1 MNRSVFFQL
10 LAFLLTVFFIRYLS
24 KPARHIGLVDVP
36 GGRKRHEGDV
46 PLTGGVAMVSAFS
59 LTAMGM
65 GIIDFSHYSFIAGM
79 WLLVVVG
86 VLDDLHD
93 ITARTKFI
101 AQIIAA
107 VFMVSWGGLYV
118 SQLGDLLGFGVVHL
132 HGWSIPFTVVCVLG
146 VVNAVNM
153 TDGMDGLAGGI
164 GFIAL
169 LWFGVAAAMLKLD
182 TQTSLSLLLL
192 SALAGFLLFNIR
204 HPWRTQASVFMG
216 DAGSM
221 MAGLVLAWFAVD
233 LTQGEGHSLPPIT
246 AVWILA
252 LPLLDMGGVMVRR
265 IAKGQSPFAADRK
278 HLHHILLL
286 AGYSGTRVVTILLVL
301 SALMGGVGIA
311 AWQLGVPDYAMFY
324 AFLMLLAVYYY
335 LMTRAWSLMKR
346 LKKFHNS

>member
-1 MNRSVFFQL
+1 
-10 LAFLLTVFFIRYLS
+10 
-24 KPARHIGLVDVP
+24 
-36 GGRKRHEGDV
+36 
-46 PLTGGVAMVSAFS
+46 
-59 LTAMGM
+59 
-65 GIIDFSHYSFIAGM
+65 
-79 WLLVVVG
+79 
-86 VLDDLHD
+86 
-93 ITARTKFI
+93 
-101 AQIIAA
+101 
-107 VFMVSWGGLYV
+107 VSWGGLYV

-153 TDGMDGLAGGI
+153 TDGMDGLAGGV

-169 LWFGVAAAMLKLD
+169 LWFGVAAAMLKLG
-182 TQTSLSLLLL
+182 TQTSLLLLLL

-204 HPWRTQASVFMG
+204 HPWRTRASVIMG

-221 MAGLVLAWFAVD
+221 MAGLAMAWFAVD

-311 AWQLGVPDYAMFY
+311 AWQLGIPDYAMFY
-324 AFLMLLAVYYY
+324 AFLILLAVYYY
-335 LMTRAWSLMKR
+335 LMTKAWSLMKS